1 MLTSVVS
8 LVFVELSFSVQQET
22 QAREESKISKAVLV
36 CTHKDQKQTS
46 QRMNTGERMN
56 MGKNVFPDFKLY
68 Y

>member
-1 MLTSVVS
+1 MVS